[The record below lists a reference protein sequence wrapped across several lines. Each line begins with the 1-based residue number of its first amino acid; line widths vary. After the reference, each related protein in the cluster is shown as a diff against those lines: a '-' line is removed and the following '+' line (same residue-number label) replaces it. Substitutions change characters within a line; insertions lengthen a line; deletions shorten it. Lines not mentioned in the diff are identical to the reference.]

1 MMETKKLLPL
11 GSIVLLEEGLQKL
24 VIVGRG
30 AIYEDQETGQDTF
43 ADYMAVLYPSGMNPE
58 TTIFFQHDNIDK
70 VVFTGY
76 SDEEEDRFLEIYEA
90 WQVESLKDIEANN
103 RKTLEYDDAENN
115 KMINHSENDTQI
127 INAEDLSEEEDL
139 FAAIRDLED

>member
-1 MMETKKLLPL
+1 METKKLLPL

>member
-1 MMETKKLLPL
+1 
-11 GSIVLLEEGLQKL
+11 
-24 VIVGRG
+24 
-30 AIYEDQETGQDTF
+30 
-43 ADYMAVLYPSGMNPE
+43 MAVLYPSGMNPE